1 MILAPDE
8 FLEIQKRFEIA
19 GTKAADL
26 FERLKPAGHSKSFPS
41 AAQLLDTFGAALSS
55 VSDVPPLIED
65 ALRMRTAILQVLG
78 YIGDWANENNETAPT
93 SESVQASI
101 ETILA
106 ILKYETEGSL

>member
-8 FLEIQKRFEIA
+8 LLKIQERFETA

-26 FERLKPAGHSKSFPS
+26 FEPPELGGNPQRPS
-41 AAQLLDTFGAALSS
+41 GEQLLETFAAVLASA
-55 VSDVPPLIED
+55 SDVPCLIED
-65 ALRMRTAILQVLG
+65 ALRIRTAILQVLG
-78 YIGDWANENNETAPT
+78 YIGDWANENNETDPT

-106 ILKYETEGSL
+106 ILKYETEGNL